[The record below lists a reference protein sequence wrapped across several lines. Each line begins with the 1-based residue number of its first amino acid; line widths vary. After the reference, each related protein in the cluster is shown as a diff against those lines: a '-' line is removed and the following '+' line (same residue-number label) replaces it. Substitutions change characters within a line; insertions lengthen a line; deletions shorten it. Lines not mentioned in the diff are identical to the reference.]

1 MPKKEAP
8 LQQLNT
14 FLPPGIYQPV
24 EDYLRRFRIHLTIA
38 KQRKSILG
46 DYKHRTHVHN
56 HRISV
61 NGNLNPFAFLITL
74 IHEIAHLLTFEQF
87 SNKVDAHGMEWKN
100 IYSMLL
106 QQFLEH
112 KIFPADIEKELMI
125 SLQNPAAS
133 SCAED
138 GLIRVL
144 RKYDINNDG
153 YKLVEEIPV
162 NGLFKLEDERIFKRG
177 EKQRKRYKCIEVN
190 TGKVYLFSPVYEVEQ
205 ITGH

>member
-87 SNKVDAHGMEWKN
+87 SNKVYAHGMEWKN